1 MESTEPVASTLLP
14 ADGALAP
21 AQQSDRSSSA
31 RTMRL
36 YLGITPHSRVLSL
49 ALPITLK
56 FVVRGEQLQN
66 QRRSPA
72 ILTKHNTQAMD
83 LRRKGHGSQ
92 STMSRCVKAAT
103 KLRLE
108 HASPRLSEQGC
119 GEQKKCRKGP
129 ARDSPRI
136 SAYPTAGKTN
146 SPRLTPAASNP
157 LPPTSSYSDPKKS
170 PPKNFCPLTNPQPY
184 QREQAERP
192 LT

>member
-1 MESTEPVASTLLP
+1 
-14 ADGALAP
+14 
-21 AQQSDRSSSA
+21 
-31 RTMRL
+31 
-36 YLGITPHSRVLSL
+36 
-49 ALPITLK
+49 
-56 FVVRGEQLQN
+56 
-66 QRRSPA
+66 
-72 ILTKHNTQAMD
+72 MD

-146 SPRLTPAASNP
+146 SPRLIPAASNP
-157 LPPTSSYSDPKKS
+157 LPPTSSYSDQKKS
-170 PPKNFCPLTNPQPY
+170 PPKDFCPLTNPQPY
-184 QREQAERP
+184 QREEAQPP
-192 LT
+192 LSGFQPSIPAGAQSGLLTRLSVSEIAFESSSLVAAAHGNDLPRMALAKASLVPKAVLTNPSLPKLVSMLPLG

>member
-1 MESTEPVASTLLP
+1 
-14 ADGALAP
+14 
-21 AQQSDRSSSA
+21 
-31 RTMRL
+31 
-36 YLGITPHSRVLSL
+36 
-49 ALPITLK
+49 
-56 FVVRGEQLQN
+56 
-66 QRRSPA
+66 
-72 ILTKHNTQAMD
+72 MD

-146 SPRLTPAASNP
+146 SPRLIPAASNP
-157 LPPTSSYSDPKKS
+157 LPPTSSYSDQKKS
-170 PPKNFCPLTNPQPY
+170 PPKDFCPLTNPQPY
-184 QREQAERP
+184 QRERNKPRRSNGAVGFMTSCCPAVTMSHCLVRWLACLARRKFVRKELVNLDDFEAALDKLSP
-192 LT
+192 SSNDDAG

>member
-1 MESTEPVASTLLP
+1 
-14 ADGALAP
+14 
-21 AQQSDRSSSA
+21 
-31 RTMRL
+31 
-36 YLGITPHSRVLSL
+36 
-49 ALPITLK
+49 
-56 FVVRGEQLQN
+56 
-66 QRRSPA
+66 
-72 ILTKHNTQAMD
+72 MD

-146 SPRLTPAASNP
+146 SPRLIPAASNP
-157 LPPTSSYSDPKKS
+157 LPPTSSYSDQKKS
-170 PPKNFCPLTNPQPY
+170 PPKDFCPLTNPQPY
-184 QREQAERP
+184 QRDRDKPRQGVVANTLNAFRCGDVGFIDFHEKAFKLKMKFISLGGVRFGIGLP
-192 LT
+192 CGLGCRGPGLDPI

>member
-1 MESTEPVASTLLP
+1 MA
-14 ADGALAP
+14 
-21 AQQSDRSSSA
+21 
-31 RTMRL
+31 
-36 YLGITPHSRVLSL
+36 
-49 ALPITLK
+49 
-56 FVVRGEQLQN
+56 
-66 QRRSPA
+66 
-72 ILTKHNTQAMD
+72 

-146 SPRLTPAASNP
+146 SPRLIPAASNP
-157 LPPTSSYSDPKKS
+157 LPPTSSYSDQKKS
-170 PPKNFCPLTNPQPY
+170 PPKDFCPLTNPQPY
-184 QREQAERP
+184 QRERDKPRQAVAANTPVLFCDEAVGFMNCDHVAGFHRFRERNWRSK
-192 LT
+192 TFAHRFRRRGQ